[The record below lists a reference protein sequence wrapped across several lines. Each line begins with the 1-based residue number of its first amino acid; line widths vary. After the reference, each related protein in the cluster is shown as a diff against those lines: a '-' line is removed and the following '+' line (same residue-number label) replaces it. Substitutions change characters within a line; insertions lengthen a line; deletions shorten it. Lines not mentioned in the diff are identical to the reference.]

1 MKSIRY
7 SVFFAML
14 VLLQCVLVGYQIEHH
29 PAAPVL
35 PKFYVDDDYNS
46 STPGWQTDH
55 FDRIQDA
62 ITMATSGDRI
72 IVYEG
77 IYYEHVIVNKGV
89 NIFGED
95 RDDTIID
102 GSNTGHVM
110 EVTAHY
116 ADIST
121 FTIQNGGNNGD
132 DAIVKVTSSGGDCK
146 IIDNIIK
153 GGTHG
158 IYLDRCHQNTIAYN
172 TITSNENGTFL
183 VSSENNLMEYNIIH
197 ANSNN
202 GVFLNRTC
210 EENIICNNTLYDN
223 GNNGIYL
230 NDECQDNSI
239 KDNDI
244 ATNGNSGIRVEDDCS
259 SIEIKDNSVSSN
271 DNYGIM
277 IVGSSNTVQGN
288 IVTTND
294 KHGIFL
300 LADDNSVIT
309 ENTVEGNTLDGI
321 RLQNTTNADISGNYL
336 LTNLRYGI
344 HVNYYAEGNSI
355 FNNFFEGNG
364 VNARDISSYGN
375 DWSPSKTSG
384 SNIIKGP
391 YIGGNYWDDYNG
403 TDTDGD
409 GIGENPYNVTGGG
422 SSDLYPLVY
431 RRPVADA
438 GGPYTGATLETLIF
452 RGIGSQ
458 SPDGDIIA
466 YNWDFGDG
474 SKGFG
479 QNVSHSYE
487 SAGTYTVMLTIMND
501 LGGTARDTTTATIT
515 TDTTPPE
522 INVVLHSSS
531 SAALADIYTFGV
543 YVTDNVEVAAVDI
556 EYWYDDAIEHIT
568 GDMNSK
574 GNHYYEKVI
583 IPEQKPERVYC
594 IITATDVSNN
604 VNTTMRPFALFEAPT
619 TVNVSDPVS
628 FDGSGSF
635 DLDGD
640 IIQYAWDF
648 GDGTTGSDAIVTH
661 TYAADG
667 NYTAM
672 LMVTDNSG
680 KTGSSRSS
688 IRVYPN
694 RPKKASNETLNE
706 INNNTAYQI
715 TLTKPFLCYD
725 LDTDGTYDTFFDP
738 NNLLHMVHNP
748 VIIDGNESFLLS
760 IDADD
765 IPEFFWTPDT
775 DTITTITH
783 VIASFDDSDITI
795 DEENEQA
802 TLTITVDKAA
812 WIFIEL
818 ADTKYPK
825 ATLASVHDVTGSRQ
839 IAEDRIFRKNGNIYV
854 LDDPSNTYTF
864 LFTGI
869 FPQLEKPVFSPPEG
883 GIIDEDT
890 TTITITYNVPVT
902 ITYASFASISITD
915 DLTTT
920 DNKVFHYTPPGYY
933 EDGTYAFDIEAQ
945 AKKGKSDDYSSI
957 VLFYYKYAEPPQ
969 QSFLEKYWLWISLS
983 LIFMGGIGIYILCR
997 YKQIT
1002 FESFIYVKNRKILP
1016 FFRPV
1021 VFGPLRID
1029 VNDKRVKKAEF
1040 YVNGKLKDTVSEP
1053 PFVWTWDEPAFMKHI
1068 VETKVYDTKGKS
1080 TSSGEIPFYMFNSP
1094 RLFR

>member
-1 MKSIRY
+1 MVI
-7 SVFFAML
+7 L
-14 VLLQCVLVGYQIEHH
+14 IQCLLPAYQMEQSL
-29 PAAPVL
+29 AAPVL

-77 IYYEHVIVNKGV
+77 IYYEHLTVNKGV
-89 NIFGED
+89 SIFGED

-102 GSNTGHVM
+102 GSNTGNVI
-110 EVTAHY
+110 EVTTHY

-132 DAIVKVTSSGGDCK
+132 NAIVKVTSSGGDCK
-146 IIDNIIK
+146 IIDNVIK

-158 IYLDRCHQNTIAYN
+158 LYLDRCHQNTIAYN
-172 TITSNENGTFL
+172 SITSNENGTFL
-183 VSSENNLMEYNIIH
+183 VSSDNNLLEYNIIQT
-197 ANSNN
+197 NSNN

-210 EENIICNNTLYDN
+210 EETTISNNTIYDN

-244 ATNGNSGIRVEDDCS
+244 ATNGNTGIRVEDDCS

-271 DNYGIM
+271 NNYGIM

-288 IVTTND
+288 MVTAND

-300 LADDNSVIT
+300 LADDNSIVT
-309 ENTVEGNTLDGI
+309 DNTAEDNILDGI
-321 RLQNTTNADISGNYL
+321 RLQNTTNAGISSNYL
-336 LTNLRYGI
+336 LNNLRYGI
-344 HVNYYAEGNSI
+344 HVNYYAEGNRI
-355 FNNFFEGNG
+355 FDNYFEGNG

-375 DWSPSKTSG
+375 NWSHAKTSG
-384 SNIIKGP
+384 SSIIKGP

-409 GIGENPYNVTGGG
+409 GIGENPYNITGGG
-422 SSDLYPLVY
+422 STDIYPLVY
-431 RRPVADA
+431 RRPIADA
-438 GGPYTGATLETLIF
+438 GGPYNGATRETLIF
-452 RGIGSQ
+452 SGIDSQ
-458 SPDGDIIA
+458 SPDGPIIS

-474 SKGFG
+474 SRGFG
-479 QNVSHSYE
+479 QNVSHAYE
-487 SAGTYTVMLTIMND
+487 TAGTYTVKLTIIND

-515 TDTTPPE
+515 KDTTPPE
-522 INVVLHSSS
+522 ISVVIHSSS
-531 SAALADIYTFGV
+531 SAALADVYTFGV
-543 YVTDNVEVAAVDI
+543 YVTDNVEVATVNI

-568 GDMNSK
+568 AEMNSK

-583 IPEQKPERVYC
+583 IFEQKPERVYC
-594 IITATDVSNN
+594 IISATDVSDNLN
-604 VNTTMRPFALFEAPT
+604 ATMRPFALFQAPT
-619 TVNVSDPVS
+619 SVNVSEPIN
-628 FDGSGSF
+628 FDGSASF

-640 IIQYAWDF
+640 IIQYSWDF
-648 GDGTTGSDAIVTH
+648 GDGTTGSEATFTH
-661 TYAADG
+661 IYVADG
-667 NYTAM
+667 NYTAT
-672 LMVTDNSG
+672 LTVTDNSG
-680 KTGSSRSS
+680 NKGSSHSR

-694 RPKKASNETLNE
+694 RPKKTSNETLNE
-706 INNNTAYQI
+706 INNNTDYQI
-715 TLTKPFLCYD
+715 TLTQPFLCYD
-725 LDTDGTYDTFFDP
+725 LDNDGTYDTFFDP
-738 NNLLHMVHNP
+738 NNLLHMVHTP
-748 VIIDGNESFLLS
+748 VTIEGNESFLLS
-760 IDADD
+760 IDTDD

-775 DTITTITH
+775 DTITTINH
-783 VIASFDDSDITI
+783 IIASFDENDITI
-795 DEENEQA
+795 DEAKEQA
-802 TLTITVDKAA
+802 TLTITVDKAS

-825 ATLASVHDVTGSRQ
+825 AALESVHDTTHTRK
-839 IAEDRIFRKNGNIYV
+839 IPEDRIFRENGNIYV
-854 LDDPSNTYTF
+854 FDDPGTTYQF

-869 FPQLEKPVFSPPEG
+869 FPELEKPTFSPPEG

-890 TTITITYNVPVT
+890 PTITITYSIPVT
-902 ITYASFASISITD
+902 ITYASFASIRITD
-915 DLTTT
+915 GITTT

-945 AKKGKSDDYSSI
+945 AMQGKSDDYSSI
-957 VLFYYKYAEPPQ
+957 VLFYYQYAEPPQ
-969 QSFLEKYWLWISLS
+969 QSFLEKYWIWIALS
-983 LIFMGGIGIYILCR
+983 LIFMGGIAVYLLCR

-1002 FESFIYVKNRKILP
+1002 FESYIYVKNRKILP
-1016 FFRPV
+1016 FFKPV

-1029 VNDKRVKKAEF
+1029 VNDKHVKKAEF

-1053 PFVWTWDEPAFMKHI
+1053 PFVWTWDEPAFMKHTF
-1068 VETKVYDTKGKS
+1068 ETKVYDTKGKS
-1080 TSSGEIPFYMFNSP
+1080 SSSGEISFFMFNSP